1 MYSVL
6 PNVDNSNNVLTI
18 PIENMSLPDS
28 LFNGAFPSVVIK
40 TEPLEINAVFQDRLQ
55 QILCEGEVTGTTESK
70 TDLYKQMWRNG
81 RRVGKNPLHCIF
93 FSNSAY
99 YFGMRIGN
107 FVDKLVEYPP
117 FVHKLFKEKMNWSV
131 SVAPLNSNYKLL
143 RLAIPFVFIHITCPL
158 QRTMLLKAGMGSGEW
173 DWGMGLGV
181 GNGKVEWRVGH
192 GELGMGIWNGKLK
205 MENCFFLRGMFFLSV
220 LWDDFTKNKYFPFV
234 CRSVTNKRRSFS
246 LNWILNEDLSQ
257 GLKIGEYRLGD
268 IHGYPPVLG
277 R

>member
-107 FVDKLVEYPP
+107 FVDRPVEYPLL
-117 FVHKLFKEKMNWSV
+117 VHKLFKEKMNWSV
-131 SVAPLNSNYKLL
+131 SVAPLNRNYKLL

-158 QRTMLLKAGMGSGEW
+158 QRTILLKAGMGSGEW

-192 GELGMGIWNGKLK
+192 GELGMEYEMGNWKWKIV
-205 MENCFFLRGMFFLSV
+205 FFLRGMFFFECSLER
-220 LWDDFTKNKYFPFV
+220 LYEKQIYPFV
-234 CRSVTNKRRSFS
+234 
-246 LNWILNEDLSQ
+246 
-257 GLKIGEYRLGD
+257 
-268 IHGYPPVLG
+268 
-277 R
+277 

>member
-107 FVDKLVEYPP
+107 FVDKPVEYPP

-131 SVAPLNSNYKLL
+131 SVAPLNSNYKSL

-158 QRTMLLKAGMGSGEW
+158 QRTMLLKAEMGSGEW

-192 GELGMGIWNGKLK
+192 GELEMEYEMGNWKLENRFFFSAWDVLFRVFSGMT
-205 MENCFFLRGMFFLSV
+205 
-220 LWDDFTKNKYFPFV
+220 LWKTNISF
-234 CRSVTNKRRSFS
+234 RLTNKRHSFI

-257 GLKIGEYRLGD
+257 WT
-268 IHGYPPVLG
+268 
-277 R
+277 